1 MCQLCIFNKL
11 IKTKSNELMTVH
23 TRSIY
28 RSNQDYRLAGVCGG
42 IAEYL
47 GIDAT
52 LIRLV
57 WILLTFLGGSG
68 ILAYLVAWV
77 FIPNRPT
84 TTSDFDRKGGTTIN
98 I

>member
-1 MCQLCIFNKL
+1 
-11 IKTKSNELMTVH
+11 MTVH
-23 TRSIY
+23 TRKLY
-28 RSNQDYRLAGVCGG
+28 RSNKDYKLAGVCGG

-52 LIRLV
+52 LIRLG

-68 ILAYLVAWV
+68 ILAYLIAWA
-77 FIPNRPT
+77 IMPTRPNS
-84 TTSDFDRKGGTTIN
+84 TSGLEGKAGTTIS

>member
-1 MCQLCIFNKL
+1 MI
-11 IKTKSNELMTVH
+11 VH
-23 TRSIY
+23 TRKLY
-28 RSNQDYRLAGVCGG
+28 RSNKDYKLAGVCGG

-52 LIRLV
+52 LIRLG

-68 ILAYLVAWV
+68 ILAYLIAWV
-77 FIPNRPT
+77 VMPKRPN
-84 TTSDFDRKGGTTIN
+84 SISGLEGKAGATIS